1 MYLVKEMPKNE
12 RPRERLIEYG
22 VSSLSNEE
30 LLAILLRTGMHDFSV
45 LDLSKNVL
53 YHLESLEDLK
63 RMTVE
68 ELLTIKGIK
77 EAKACTIIA
86 AIELGKRLSKYSIE
100 RKKVISSP
108 IDVYYLLSG
117 ELSHLLQEHFICLYL
132 NTKSEIL
139 KKETIFIGTINQTL
153 IHPREIFK
161 TGIKLSAS
169 AVLFVHNHPTG
180 DSTPSKADKEATYLL
195 MEGSRFIG
203 IDFIDHIVIGKNEY
217 YSIKEQKK
225 TRLGV

>member
-22 VSSLSNEE
+22 VGSLSNEE

-45 LDLSKNVL
+45 LELSKNVL

-63 RMTVE
+63 RITVE
-68 ELLTIKGIK
+68 ELLNVKGIK

-86 AIELGKRLSKYSIE
+86 AIELGKRLASFQIE
-100 RKKVISSP
+100 RKKVITST
-108 IDVYYLLSG
+108 IDVYHLLAN
-117 ELSHLLQEHFICLYL
+117 ELSHLMQEHFICLYL
-132 NTKSEIL
+132 NIKSELL

-161 TGIKLSAS
+161 SAIKLSAA
-169 AVLFVHNHPTG
+169 AVIFVHNHPTG
-180 DSTPSKADKEATYLL
+180 DSTPSKADKEATYQL
-195 MEGSRFIG
+195 MEGSLYMG
-203 IDFIDHIVIGKNEY
+203 INYIDHIVIGKNEY

-225 TRLGV
+225 TRL